1 MVPKW
6 VEPPLGHVPVDEA
19 ERLGQHVRDGEQIRR
34 LRRDF
39 DVAVVKDVVKR
50 DSQLLLL
57 AQITNNKRLKI

>member
-50 DSQLLLL
+50 DGQLLH
-57 AQITNNKRLKI
+57 